1 MLSLSSNGASVI
13 DPEVVQRRLSS
24 VTYEKEIRKS
34 VYLKEF
40 LNKIKN
46 ELIDSGNWNNLNKY
60 EIYPILYDVIAGMGI
75 IAKDETK
82 NNKDKYD
89 MIRNYYR

>member
-1 MLSLSSNGASVI
+1 M
-13 DPEVVQRRLSS
+13 
-24 VTYEKEIRKS
+24 
-34 VYLKEF
+34 
-40 LNKIKN
+40 
-46 ELIDSGNWNNLNKY
+46 NKY